1 MKHVRTFESFLNEAQ
16 EFPSGTQYK
25 ISAQFVEEDDR
36 LNYIE
41 TYGLE
46 DKDTNWVEAY
56 VDKKTLKKMVKD
68 LKDTYGL
75 KGAQVTIKVKGGG
88 SWDIYTLEKLPKG
101 I

>member
-1 MKHVRTFESFLNEAQ
+1 MKYVKLFEQFITEAA

-46 DKDTNWVEAY
+46 DSDSNWVEAF

-68 LKDTYGL
+68 LKDVYGL
-75 KGAQVTIKVKGGG
+75 KGAAVMIKVKGGG
-88 SWDIYTLEKLPKG
+88 PWDIYTLEKLPKG